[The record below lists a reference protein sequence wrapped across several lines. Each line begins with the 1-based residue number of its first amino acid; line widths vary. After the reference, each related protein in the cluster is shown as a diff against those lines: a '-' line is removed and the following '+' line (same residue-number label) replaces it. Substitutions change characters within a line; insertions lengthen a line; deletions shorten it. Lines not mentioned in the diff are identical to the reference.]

1 MATSATEPTLRL
13 GTKSSQDFRPD
24 KGRLEIIPARELIV
38 IHAIQRKPTP
48 ARVRKMANNWNDEM
62 VDLLHV
68 ARITDGEYQGRLHIT
83 DGGTRW
89 AAKKDFGDE
98 DYPFVCWVRE
108 MSFVEAAQRF
118 LWLNS
123 ESMRPNAFSRFTV
136 GVRAGNSEALAI
148 QRSLDALHLV
158 GSPGSSTYG
167 DPETHEPGEFAA
179 FAAAERIV
187 KKEHEATGDWD
198 AASDLLTWSI
208 ALGRRAYPQIGDR
221 ATAIGHDADL
231 VQSLATIATLNPGLR
246 GDDQKESNLVHGL
259 TTWQYESDKKTR
271 LFEPGQLMKPEQW
284 RVATFAATRNAG
296 GSGSRGTQMARQ
308 IVLNHNQKLT
318 PHLKPPAAPKR

>member
-1 MATSATEPTLRL
+1 MATTATEPSRL
-13 GTKSSQDFRPD
+13 GTRSRRDFRPD
-24 KGRLEIIPARELIV
+24 KGRLEIIPARELHV
-38 IHAIQRKPTP
+38 IHAIQRRPTP
-48 ARVRKMANNWNDEM
+48 SRVRKMATTWNDEM

-68 ARITDGEYQGRLHIT
+68 ARITDGEYTGRLHIT

-89 AAKKDFGDE
+89 AAKMESGDE

-108 MSFVEAAQRF
+108 MTFVEAAQRF
-118 LWLNS
+118 LWLNG
-123 ESMRPNAFSRFTV
+123 ESMRPNAFARYAV
-136 GVRAGNSEALAI
+136 GVRAGRPEALAV
-148 QRSLDALHLV
+148 QQALDALHLI

-167 DPETHEPGEFAA
+167 DDREPGEFAA

-187 KKEHEATGDWD
+187 KKEYEATDDWD
-198 AASDLLTWSI
+198 AAAELLRWSI
-208 ALGRRAYPQIGDR
+208 DLGRRAYPQHGDK

-231 VQSLATIATLNPGLR
+231 VQSLATIATLNPGVR
-246 GDDQKESNLVHGL
+246 GDEQKESNLVHGL
-259 TTWQYESDKKTR
+259 TTWLGESEAKTK

-284 RVATFAATRNAG
+284 RVATFAATKNAG

>member
-1 MATSATEPTLRL
+1 MATTASEPSRL
-13 GTKSSQDFRPD
+13 GTSPLDFRPD
-24 KGRLEIIPARELIV
+24 KGRLEIIPARELFV

-48 ARVRKMANNWNDEM
+48 SRVRKMATTWNDEM

-68 ARITDGEYQGRLHIT
+68 ARISDGEYAGRLHIT

-89 AAKKDFGDE
+89 QAKMDSGDE

-108 MSFVEAAQRF
+108 MTFVEAAQRF
-118 LWLNS
+118 LWLNG
-123 ESMRPNAFSRFTV
+123 ESMRPNAFARYAV
-136 GVRAGNSEALAI
+136 GVRAGRPEALAVKKA
-148 QRSLDALHLV
+148 LDALHLV

-167 DPETHEPGEFAA
+167 DDGEPGEFAA

-187 KKEHEATGDWD
+187 KKEYEATEDWD
-198 AASDLLTWSI
+198 AASELLRWSI
-208 ALGRRAYPQIGDR
+208 DLGRRAYPQHGDK

-231 VQSLATIATLNPGLR
+231 VQSLATIATLNPNLR
-246 GDDQKESNLVHGL
+246 GDDQKEANLVHGL
-259 TTWQYESDKKTR
+259 TTWLYESEAKTR
-271 LFEPGQLMKPEQW
+271 LFEPLQPMRPEQW
-284 RVATFAATRNAG
+284 RVATFAATKNAG

-308 IVLNHNQKLT
+308 IVLNHNQKMT

>member
-1 MATSATEPTLRL
+1 MGVTTAEPSQL
-13 GTKSSQDFRPD
+13 GIIAPRDFRPD
-24 KGRLEIIPARELIV
+24 KGRLEIIPARELFV
-38 IHAIQRKPTP
+38 IHAIQRIPTP
-48 ARVRKMANNWNDEM
+48 SRVRKLSTAWNDEM

-68 ARITDGEYQGRLHIT
+68 ARISDGEYQGRLHIT

-89 AAKKDFGDE
+89 AAKMMAGDE

-118 LWLNS
+118 LWLNG
-123 ESMRPNAFSRFTV
+123 ESQRPNAFARFAV
-136 GVRAGNSEALAI
+136 GVRAGRLEALAVK
-148 QRSLDALHLV
+148 RALDELRLV

-167 DPETHEPGEFAA
+167 DEHDPGEFAA

-198 AASDLLTWSI
+198 AASELLRWSI
-208 ALGRRAYPQIGDR
+208 EMGRRAYPQHGDP

-231 VQSLATIATLNPGLR
+231 IQSLATIATLNPNLR
-246 GDDQKESNLVHGL
+246 GDDQKERNLVHGL
-259 TTWQYESDKKTR
+259 TTWLYQSEAKTK
-271 LFEPGQLMKPEQW
+271 LFEYGQAMRPEQW

-318 PHLKPPAAPKR
+318 PHLKAPAAPKR

>member
-1 MATSATEPTLRL
+1 MSAVADEPSRL
-13 GTKSSQDFRPD
+13 GTTARDFRPD
-24 KGRLEIIPARELIV
+24 KGRLEIIPARELFV

-48 ARVRKMANNWNDEM
+48 SRVRKLATTWNDEM

-68 ARITDGEYQGRLHIT
+68 ARILDGEYKGRLHIT

-89 AAKKDFGDE
+89 LAKIESGDE

-108 MSFVEAAQRF
+108 MTFVEAAQRF
-118 LWLNS
+118 LWLNG
-123 ESMRPNAFSRFTV
+123 ESQRPNAFARFAV
-136 GVRAGNSEALAI
+136 GVRAGRQEALAVK
-148 QRSLDALHLV
+148 RALDALRLV

-167 DPETHEPGEFAA
+167 SDHEPGEFAA

-187 KKEHEATGDWD
+187 KKEHEATDDWD
-198 AASDLLTWSI
+198 AASELLRWSI
-208 ALGRRAYPQIGDR
+208 DLGRRAYPQHGDP

-231 VQSLATIATLNPGLR
+231 VQSLATIATLNPGLP
-246 GDDQKESNLVHGL
+246 GDEAKEGNLVHGL
-259 TTWQYESDKKTR
+259 TTWLGESHAKTR

-284 RVATFAATRNAG
+284 RVATFAATKNAG

-318 PHLKPPAAPKR
+318 PHLKAPAAPKR

>member
-1 MATSATEPTLRL
+1 MSVPTAEPPRL
-13 GTKSSQDFRPD
+13 STSSQEFRPD
-24 KGRLEIIPARELIV
+24 KGRLEIIPARELFV

-48 ARVRKMANNWNDEM
+48 ARVRKMATAWNDEM

-89 AAKKDFGDE
+89 AAKFEYGDE
-98 DYPFVCWVRE
+98 DYPFVCWVRD
-108 MSFVEAAQRF
+108 MTFVEAAQRF
-118 LWLNS
+118 LWLNG
-123 ESMRPNAFSRFTV
+123 ESQRPNAFARFAV
-136 GVRAGNSEALAI
+136 GVRAGRPEALAVK
-148 QRSLDALHLV
+148 QALDALRLV

-167 DPETHEPGEFAA
+167 DNEDPGEFAA

-187 KKEHEATGDWD
+187 KKEYEATGDWD
-198 AASDLLTWSI
+198 AASDLLRWSI
-208 ALGRRAYPQIGDR
+208 ELGRRAYPQHGDP

-246 GDDQKESNLVHGL
+246 GDQDKEANLVHGL
-259 TTWQYESDKKTR
+259 TTWLGESHAKTR
-271 LFEPGQLMKPEQW
+271 LFEPLQLMKPEHW
-284 RVATFAATRNAG
+284 RVATMAATKNAG

-318 PHLKPPAAPKR
+318 PHLKAPAAPKR